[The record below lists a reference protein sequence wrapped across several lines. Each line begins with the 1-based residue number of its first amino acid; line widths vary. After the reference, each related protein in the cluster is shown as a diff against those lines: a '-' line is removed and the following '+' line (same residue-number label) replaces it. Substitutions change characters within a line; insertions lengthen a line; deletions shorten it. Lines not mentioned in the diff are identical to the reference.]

1 MSRCRSAVVLTNS
14 IDFPS
19 TRGPFFTVYWF
30 HALGC
35 CAAVA
40 ARVIPFPGPAG
51 VGEVTE
57 ADLIRAARDGQR
69 HAQRELYQRYAEPLY
84 SCVVRLLGR
93 SAEAEDV
100 VQDAFLDAFQ
110 DLGSLAEP
118 ERFGGWLRSIAVHK
132 VHRRL
137 RRRQLLQR
145 LGFSSGEQDVTLSPA
160 VDPQAGPFVK
170 TMLLQVDRALQ
181 KLAPNLRIAWLLR
194 HVDGQ
199 PLEDIAE
206 QRGVSL
212 ATIKRHL
219 KRAEEELRQHIDFER
234 PEGATEEGPP

>member
-1 MSRCRSAVVLTNS
+1 VVLTNS

-19 TRGPFFTVYWF
+19 TRGALLAVYWF

-40 ARVIPFPGPAG
+40 ARVIPFPGSAG
-51 VGEVTE
+51 AGEVAE
-57 ADLIRAARDGQR
+57 ADLVRAARAGQR

-84 SCVVRLLGR
+84 SCVARLLGR

-100 VQDAFLDAFQ
+100 VQDAFLAAFQ
-110 DLGSLAEP
+110 ELESLSEP
-118 ERFGGWLRSIAVHK
+118 ERFGWWLRSIAVHK

-145 LGFSSGEQDVTLSPA
+145 LGFSSGEEDVTLSPA
-160 VDPQAGPFVK
+160 ADPAAGPFVK
-170 TMLLQVDRALQ
+170 TMLTQVDRALQ
-181 KLAPNLRIAWLLR
+181 MLTPKLRIAWMLR

-206 QRGVSL
+206 QCGVSL
-212 ATIKRHL
+212 ATIKRHI
-219 KRAEEELRQHIDFER
+219 KRAEAELRQHIDFER
-234 PEGATEEGPP
+234 PRGTTEEGPP

>member
-1 MSRCRSAVVLTNS
+1 
-14 IDFPS
+14 
-19 TRGPFFTVYWF
+19 VYWF

-40 ARVIPFPGPAG
+40 ARVIPFPGSTGP
-51 VGEVTE
+51 GELAVV
-57 ADLIRAARDGQR
+57 DLVRAARGGER
-69 HAQRELYQRYAEPLY
+69 HAQRELYRRYAGPLY
-84 SCVVRLLGR
+84 SCVARLLGR

-110 DLGSLAEP
+110 DLESLAEP

-160 VDPQAGPFVK
+160 VDPAAGPFVK
-170 TMLLQVDRALQ
+170 TMLSQVDRALL

-194 HVDGQ
+194 HVEGQ

-219 KRAEEELRQHIDFER
+219 KHAEEALRQHMDFER
-234 PEGATEEGPP
+234 PEGATDEGPP